1 MSKQAYSLVSLN
13 LIMRNMGGL
22 KSIGMVCDVHLR

>member
-13 LIMRNMGGL
+13 LKMKNMDGI